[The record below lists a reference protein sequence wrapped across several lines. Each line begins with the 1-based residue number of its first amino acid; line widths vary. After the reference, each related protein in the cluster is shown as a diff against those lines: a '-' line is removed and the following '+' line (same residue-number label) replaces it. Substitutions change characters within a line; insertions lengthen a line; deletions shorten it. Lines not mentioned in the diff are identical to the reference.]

1 MFFKKST
8 QVHLLRFLVSYCVG
22 HEGFYEDCCR
32 MYFVMEV
39 HSKYIGWWKCGFK
52 LANGVLVEV
61 L

>member
-1 MFFKKST
+1 MI
-8 QVHLLRFLVSYCVG
+8 Y
-22 HEGFYEDCCR
+22 EGYCR